1 MKKLK
6 IKIGNLKDMCP
17 YTYEF
22 ECRLYTGSAMKKLL
36 IIVSNINNKTGN
48 IWKNVVY
55 PFAC

>member
-48 IWKNVVY
+48 I
-55 PFAC
+55 